1 MKYLLLLS
9 LTLLISC
16 GKDNKSGDTAL
27 PPMLNPITAP
37 QNEFL
42 VGHWAH
48 LEGCVDSKERGRH
61 TALKE
66 RFELHFYPTNK
77 SMEGR
82 PSGEF
87 FYGDVQYFGHCD
99 RRPRDKDLSLKSY
112 IVVDDG
118 IAIPIRSRNRAYRK
132 IEIQIIDSNRIEF
145 RGMTLTRLSHNPGF

>member
-16 GKDNKSGDTAL
+16 GKDNKSGDIAN
-27 PPMLNPITAP
+27 PPTVNPLLP

-42 VGHWAH
+42 VGHWAN

-61 TALKE
+61 SALKE

-77 SMEGR
+77 SQEGR
-82 PSGEF
+82 PAGDF
-87 FYGDVQYFGHCD
+87 FYGDVQYFGHCNKA
-99 RRPRDKDLSLKSY
+99 PRDKDLSLKTY
-112 IVVDDG
+112 IVLEDG
-118 IAIPIRSRNRAYRK
+118 IAIPIRSRNRSYRK
-132 IEIQIIDSNRIEF
+132 IDIRIIDSNRIDF